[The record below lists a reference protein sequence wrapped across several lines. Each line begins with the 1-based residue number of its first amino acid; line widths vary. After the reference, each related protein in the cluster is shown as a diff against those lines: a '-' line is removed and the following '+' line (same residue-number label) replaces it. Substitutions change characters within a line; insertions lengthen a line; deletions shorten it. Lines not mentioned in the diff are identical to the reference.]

1 MNYRYLNLGLGVY
14 LNAYITEV
22 SLVGNIMMLIK
33 IPKTDSEIQVVV
45 VGGGADVVVN
55 IFAVPASNT
64 LRLRS

>member
-1 MNYRYLNLGLGVY
+1 MNLGLRVY

-45 VGGGADVVVN
+45 VVGGGADVVVN

>member
-1 MNYRYLNLGLGVY
+1 MNLGLRVY

>member
-1 MNYRYLNLGLGVY
+1 MNYRYLNLGLRVY

>member
-1 MNYRYLNLGLGVY
+1 
-14 LNAYITEV
+14 
-22 SLVGNIMMLIK
+22 MMLIK

-64 LRLRS
+64 LMLRS

>member
-1 MNYRYLNLGLGVY
+1 MNLGLRVY

-64 LRLRS
+64 LMLRS